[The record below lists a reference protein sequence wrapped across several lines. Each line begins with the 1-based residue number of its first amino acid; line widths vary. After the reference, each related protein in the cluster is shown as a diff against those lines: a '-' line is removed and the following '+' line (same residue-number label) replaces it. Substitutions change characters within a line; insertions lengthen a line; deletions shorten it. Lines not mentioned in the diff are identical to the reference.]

1 MLLKLIEPIDRIID
15 RISMYRLLI
24 YYLVGLLLVAI
35 VLSIFHI
42 LHFNPFYILI
52 SAVVLVLTCWIVN
65 RILAKIFQAPINPE
79 SAILTGL
86 ILSLII
92 APKPTGFSFLFLLAV
107 SGLAMASKYILTI
120 NRKHVFNPAAIAVVL
135 TALGPKQSA
144 DWWVGTA
151 SMLPFVII
159 GGVLLVRKIRR
170 GQMVLVFLI
179 ATTIA
184 TVLLPSGGAPVFE
197 ALKNMVLNSSAF
209 FLGFVMLTEP
219 YTSPATK
226 NKQIIYA
233 IIVGVILAP
242 QFHIGSYYSTPE
254 VALIIGNLYAYISG
268 SKIKL
273 FPTLARKYKVASD
286 TAEFEFVP
294 DQAID
299 YKPGQYMEFTLPHE
313 AADNRGVR
321 RYFTLSS
328 SPTEDKIK
336 IGVKFYEVSSTYK
349 SALIDINQS
358 TPIVASQLAGD
369 FVLPNNHQQKLL
381 FIAGGIGITPFR
393 SMIKYLIDN
402 NEQRDIV
409 LLYSASSVKQLA
421 YLKDLEESR
430 NKLGI
435 KIYYV
440 ISKDDGNLP
449 DEDYFIAGRINNQLI
464 RSLVPDCDQRMI
476 YISGTHPMVESLQ
489 ESLPHIGVKFRNI
502 KVDYFPGYI

>member
-1 MLLKLIEPIDRIID
+1 MLLKLIEPIDRLID

-24 YYLVGLLLVAI
+24 YYLVGLLIVAI
-35 VLSIFHI
+35 ILSIFHV

-52 SAVVLVLTCWIVN
+52 SATVLVIACWLIN
-65 RILAKIFQAPINPE
+65 KILARIFNAPVNPE
-79 SAILTGL
+79 SAILTAL
-86 ILSLII
+86 ILSLIV

-107 SGLAMASKYILTI
+107 SGLAMASKYLLTVKS
-120 NRKHVFNPAAIAVVL
+120 KHIFNPAAIAVVL
-135 TALGPKQSA
+135 TAIGPKQSA

-159 GGVLLVRKIRR
+159 GGVILVRKIRR

-179 ATTIA
+179 ATTLA
-184 TVLLPSGGAPVFE
+184 TIILPSSGAPLIE

-219 YTSPATK
+219 YTSPSTK

-254 VALIIGNLYAYISG
+254 VALIIGNIYAYISG

-273 FPTLARKYKVASD
+273 FPVLARKYKVASD

-294 DQAID
+294 DQAIN
-299 YKPGQYMEFTLPHE
+299 YKPGQYMEFTLPHPGS
-313 AADNRGVR
+313 DNRGVR

-328 SPTEDKIK
+328 SPTEKNIK
-336 IGVKFYEVSSTYK
+336 IGVKFYEESSTYK
-349 SALIDINQS
+349 TALIDIKNS
-358 TPIVASQLAGD
+358 TPIVAAQLAGD
-369 FVLPNNHQQKLL
+369 FTLPNDKTKKLL
-381 FIAGGIGITPFR
+381 FIAGGIGVTPFR

-402 NEQRDIV
+402 NDKRDIV
-409 LLYSASSVKQLA
+409 MLYSANSVKQLA
-421 YLKDLEESR
+421 YIHDLEDAR

-435 KIYYV
+435 KVHYV
-440 ISKDDGNLP
+440 VSGRDQNLP
-449 DEDYFIAGRINNQLI
+449 DDEYYATGRINNQLI
-464 RSLVPDCDQRMI
+464 RSYVPDCDDRKI
-476 YISGTHPMVESLQ
+476 YISGSHPMVESLQ
-489 ESLPHIGVKFRNI
+489 ESLPHIGVKFNNI